1 MTTLTIILWIL
12 WGISGALALILMS
25 YSGKIIDK
33 QFDDTSRELIEA
45 FEQDDYDL
53 ITNFDTELD
62 MSKSKSYAKT
72 SKICMISMWVFLVLA
87 NISMY
92 LL

>member
-12 WGISGALALILMS
+12 WGISGALALILIT
-25 YSGKIIDK
+25 YSGKIIDN
-33 QFDDTSRELIEA
+33 QFDDTSRNLIDA
-45 FEQDDYDL
+45 FERDDYD
-53 ITNFDTELD
+53 IIKNFDTELD
-62 MSKSKSYAKT
+62 MTKSKFYAKT